1 MNLHVRLGS
10 YTLIFDL
17 IFKTKCDKN
26 KTKGEFSTMK
36 LKRIKFYHV
45 FTLLITTIIGFI
57 YGNEIIKSQATFSVR
72 GGILNEYNLE
82 LNNTNKPFVQ
92 DDIIVNHEKYT
103 SFQYSKAIIDGS
115 SNHVILDKNGLIT
128 NITPITGLTRINIQ
142 FSTLDSDAKLFLY
155 FGKNV
160 LPIFNEIE
168 IISGN
173 DTEITIP
180 SDYLVIQSQF
190 GRISIE
196 SVNIIYACTQDE
208 LEHKVPKL
216 YINTEKDSHGNH
228 IIPTN
233 KVDYINSQIYLVDE
247 KNSENNMGTLSKP
260 LEAGIRLRGNS
271 TMNKPKKPYRIKF
284 DKKQAPFGLP
294 KNKNWVLL
302 AEYMD
307 ASSLHNY
314 SAYSFAQQ
322 LDGFDFAP
330 STNFVEVILNGNSQ
344 GLYLFSDHVQA
355 KAGRVDIEH
364 DEEVFAPDKTV
375 LQSLKEII
383 TFDKSLVVPPE
394 YARVLDSNIKFHFL
408 DDTGITLNTLDN
420 SNFNIIISNTQKIIL
435 KKQHKEK
442 SAGDKLFSMAS
453 SIGDSEIQNVL
464 LDIYGDEGAETEKDL
479 IYNQRYEKLT
489 RLSQLGIYV
498 DEAHHMFGA
507 QLQKSLR
514 SSASKTS
521 LRNTINEL
529 SLELNSKGT
538 SVVACYNFTGTPYI
552 KNTILP
558 EVVYAY
564 GLSES
569 IENNYLKEVNVKGFE
584 NVKNKEF
591 LKTVIEDFWITYGEN
606 RYEGLLPKLA
616 IFGSRIE
623 EIENEVKPVV
633 EEILEKLSTV
643 RGQWSLP
650 KVKSKIEQT
659 GFDGNIFEDFEEQRI
674 IIEFASPQTETLEN
688 LSTVF
693 KTIKR

>member
-10 YTLIFDL
+10 YTLILDL

-26 KTKGEFSTMK
+26 KIKGEFSTMK

-142 FSTLDSDAKLFLY
+142 FSTLDFDAKLFLY

-364 DEEVFAPDKTV
+364 DEEVFALDKNFEDINILFELDQSALYDSTETIDVTYFKYNYSETKDFYYTLKYPKMENFPNQEMYFDFFDYFKDYIDYTWQLFKGSDTV
-375 LQSLKEII
+375 ALLEKIDSN
-383 TFDKSLVVPPE
+383 SLVDFMMTDLFFNE
-394 YARVLDSNIKFHFL
+394 GDHHWKSFKMYRVA
-408 DDTGITLNTLDN
+408 DTGKLHFGPVWDYDSTSFSLSYTGEPIDNPLDN
-420 SNFNIIISNTQKIIL
+420 IPSNPFGRTTSANLYFQLFRSNHGGNIYLSDRYNEVGAQVVEDIIL
-435 KKQHKEK
+435 KTETAYCEMSYLLITDTNSWYQ
-442 SAGDKLFSMAS
+442 GNLSMVFEN
-453 SIGDSEIQNVL
+453 I
-464 LDIYGDEGAETEKDL
+464 K
-479 IYNQRYEKLT
+479 
-489 RLSQLGIYV
+489 YV
-498 DEAHHMFGA
+498 F
-507 QLQKSLR
+507 K
-514 SSASKTS
+514 
-521 LRNTINEL
+521 
-529 SLELNSKGT
+529 
-538 SVVACYNFTGTPYI
+538 Y
-552 KNTILP
+552 
-558 EVVYAY
+558 
-564 GLSES
+564 
-569 IENNYLKEVNVKGFE
+569 IENRHQF
-584 NVKNKEF
+584 
-591 LKTVIEDFWITYGEN
+591 
-606 RYEGLLPKLA
+606 
-616 IFGSRIE
+616 
-623 EIENEVKPVV
+623 
-633 EEILEKLSTV
+633 LSTYF
-643 RGQWSLP
+643 S
-650 KVKSKIEQT
+650 
-659 GFDGNIFEDFEEQRI
+659 
-674 IIEFASPQTETLEN
+674 
-688 LSTVF
+688 
-693 KTIKR
+693 